1 VAKVYPEYQK
11 RLKLANAVDF
21 DDLLLYAVDLLRDSQ
36 ELREAL
42 DDRFEYMMVDEY
54 QDTNL
59 AQYQLIC
66 LLKSTDLFAQPTSSK
81 FGGDR

>member
-21 DDLLLYAVDLLRDSQ
+21 DDLLLHAVDLLRDSP

-66 LLKSTDLFAQPTSSK
+66 IN
-81 FGGDR
+81 